1 MLDNLAFLQ
10 LLATLVP
17 GTYLILL
24 KIIIGAIAG
33 ILCIAGA
40 FPYIKAVITD
50 PDVRPARS
58 SWIIWFAVD
67 TITFLGMYSAG
78 TLNWQICGIM
88 VSVTLITTLALIK
101 GKGGWTQLEKVCIFG
116 AAVGIFLWLLPID
129 PVIAIIV
136 AVGVNL
142 IGAIPTVISIWEN
155 PQRENKLAWTL
166 GWLSCVCAVITIPH
180 LTLADAIQ
188 PIGFTFN
195 NTCILTLI
203 FLRPLW
209 LKV

>member
-1 MLDNLAFLQ
+1 MRDSLAC
-10 LLATLVP
+10 
-17 GTYLILL
+17 LILL
-24 KIIIGAIAG
+24 VNFVPGMYFLLAQIVIGVIAG

-40 FPYIKAVITD
+40 IPYTKAVITN
-50 PDVRPARS
+50 PDVRPAKS

-67 TITFLGMYSAG
+67 AITFLGMYSAK
-78 TLNWQICGIM
+78 TLNWQMCGIM
-88 VSVTLITTLALIK
+88 CSVTMITTLALIK

-116 AAVGIFLWLLPID
+116 AEVGIFLWLLPIN
-129 PVIAIIV
+129 PVIAILV
-136 AVGVNL
+136 AAGVNL
-142 IGAIPTVISIWEN
+142 IGAIPTVISIWEK

-166 GWLSCVCAVITIPH
+166 GWLSCVCAVIAIPH
-180 LTLADAIQ
+180 LTWADMIQ
-188 PIGFTFN
+188 PIGFSFN